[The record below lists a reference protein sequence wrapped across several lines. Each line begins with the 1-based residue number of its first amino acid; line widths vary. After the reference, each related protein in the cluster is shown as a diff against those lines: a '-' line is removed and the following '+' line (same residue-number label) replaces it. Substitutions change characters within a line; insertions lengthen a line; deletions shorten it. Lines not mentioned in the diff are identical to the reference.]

1 MIHIA
6 IDIRTRAITSLIPN
20 AITLRH
26 ACILAFAI
34 DAFFVGRAS
43 YATPPTMIDARLEIG
58 TRAKTR
64 RIAFF
69 ITSSYIVDANA
80 ALATLRRLTRRR
92 TIATMQRIRREID
105 ANRAITTR
113 RIATHVA
120 TNFALVGTLS
130 NLTTL

>member
-1 MIHIA
+1 
-6 IDIRTRAITSLIPN
+6 
-20 AITLRH
+20 
-26 ACILAFAI
+26 
-34 DAFFVGRAS
+34 
-43 YATPPTMIDARLEIG
+43 MIDARLEIG

-69 ITSSYIVDANA
+69 ITSCNIVDANA
-80 ALATLRRLTRRR
+80 ALATLRRR

-113 RIATHVA
+113 RIATPVA

>member
-1 MIHIA
+1 
-6 IDIRTRAITSLIPN
+6 
-20 AITLRH
+20 
-26 ACILAFAI
+26 
-34 DAFFVGRAS
+34 
-43 YATPPTMIDARLEIG
+43 MIDARLEIG

-80 ALATLRRLTRRR
+80 ALATLRRFTWRR

-105 ANRAITTR
+105 ANRTITTR
-113 RIATHVA
+113 RIATPVA